1 MSVTVY
7 RWTVIC
13 IPFWFSLATAQ
24 VVDYEKYIELDVE
37 LDGTTDLIDYLEVL
51 STFPLN
57 LSDESLKGLRNN
69 PLIEPATLIAIKKYK
84 QSGKTFQSVKDI
96 HALSL
101 GKEQEALLI
110 RMSALDRSN
119 AGSDRYILRSRTI
132 RKSPENDF
140 PDSPFKVYTRGSFV
154 LKGGITGGM
163 TMERDPGEEDFN
175 DYFSFYLA
183 DRRSDGS
190 YSRILGDYSIEAGQ
204 GLVFWQN
211 GPIRRNGAPMLS
223 TRRKARGIIPYRSA
237 VESRSLRGAAGIWQ
251 FGDMD
256 ILLFASIRD
265 KDAALS
271 DSGEVLN
278 FRESGLHRTDGE
290 LEGKNLVN
298 EKVFGIRNSW
308 NSEYIRI
315 GANLASV
322 SFDIPVNP
330 EDKPEKINNFS
341 GTKNRVYSADYEIEF
356 KEISLF
362 GEMANTGNEKSAQV
376 HGMRAE
382 YEQFSIGIVFRD
394 YDDGFIGVRGNP
406 FGGADNE
413 RGVYTAVRLKLGA
426 NTTLSG
432 YRDLY
437 KKHWITSTA
446 LSPSRTEDYGIE
458 LSRRIFVRHS
468 ASLRFWGSNSGKNE
482 VVEDKYEIER
492 RLLTEKERSRTRLK
506 FRFALSPGFSLGWR
520 FDMASSKVNSVN
532 ERGYALTAN
541 ADINMNKRRD
551 INLSATIFDTESFAS
566 RIYVYERDLPG
577 VLRNIP
583 VYHRGY
589 RIMVLAREKFN
600 AYFSTSIKLE
610 RYLRRQGTNETSESR
625 IGIQI
630 DISI

>member
-1 MSVTVY
+1 M
-7 RWTVIC
+7 W
-13 IPFWFSLATAQ
+13 IPLWFSLATGQ
-24 VVDYEKYIELDVE
+24 SVDYERYIEFDVE

-51 STFPLN
+51 SSFPLN

-84 QSGKTFQSVKDI
+84 QTGKRLQSIKDI
-96 HALSL
+96 YALSL
-101 GKEQEALLI
+101 EKKEQEALLI
-110 RMSALDRSN
+110 SMSAFDRNN
-119 AGSDRYILRSRTI
+119 AGSDRYRVRSRTI

-140 PDSPFKVYTRGSFV
+140 PDSPFKIYTRGSFV
-154 LKGGITGGM
+154 LKGGIRGGM
-163 TMERDPGEEDFN
+163 IIERDVGEEELN
-175 DYFSFYLA
+175 DYFSIYLA

-204 GLVFWQN
+204 GLLFWQN
-211 GPIRRNGAPMLS
+211 GPIRRSGAPMLS
-223 TRRKARGIIPYRSA
+223 TRRKARAIIPYRSA

-251 FGDMD
+251 FGDMN
-256 ILLFASIRD
+256 ILMFASIRD

-278 FRESGLHRTDGE
+278 FRESGLHRTEGE

-308 NSEYIRI
+308 NSEQLRI

-330 EDKPEKINNFS
+330 EDEPEKFNDFS
-341 GTKNRVYSADYEIEF
+341 GKDNRVYSADYEIEF
-356 KEISLF
+356 DRISLF
-362 GEMANTGNEKSAQV
+362 GEIASTGNEKSAQV
-376 HGMRAE
+376 HGVRAE
-382 YEQFSIGIVFRD
+382 YEQLSIGIIFRD
-394 YDDGFIGVRGNP
+394 YDDGFTGVRGNP

-413 RGVYTAVRLKLGA
+413 KGVYTAVRLRLGA

-432 YRDLY
+432 FRDLY
-437 KKHWITSTA
+437 KKHWITSTE
-446 LSPSRTEDYGIE
+446 LTPSRTEDYSIE
-458 LSRRIFVRHS
+458 LSRRIYERHS
-468 ASLRFWGSNSGKNE
+468 ASLRFWSSNSGKNE

-492 RLLTEKERSRTRLK
+492 RLLTEKERLRTRLK
-506 FRFALSPGFSLGWR
+506 FRFALSPGFSLGWK
-520 FDMASSKVNSVN
+520 FDMASSKVNSVD
-532 ERGYALTAN
+532 ERGYALTSN
-541 ADINMNKRRD
+541 ADIIVDKRRD
-551 INLSATIFDTESFAS
+551 INLSATIFDTDSFAS

-577 VLRNIP
+577 VLRNLA
-583 VYHRGY
+583 VYQRGY

-610 RYLRRQGTNETSESR
+610 RYVRRQGTNDTTESR